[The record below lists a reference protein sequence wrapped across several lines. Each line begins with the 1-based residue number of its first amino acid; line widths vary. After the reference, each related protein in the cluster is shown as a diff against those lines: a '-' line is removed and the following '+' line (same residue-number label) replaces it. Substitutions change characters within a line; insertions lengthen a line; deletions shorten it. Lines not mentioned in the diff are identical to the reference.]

1 MTKALRYTV
10 MRRSKQRVLGFGRLS
25 LDRHRGGRP
34 RGPRPI
40 VLHRRRKAFL
50 ADHPCHV
57 TLKVR
62 AGLSSLRLPAVVRE
76 IEATFRRASSRKDF
90 RLVHYS
96 IQDDHAHLIIE
107 ANGTAALGRGMK
119 SLASRFAFAVNRA
132 LGRTGK
138 VLAERYHLRVM
149 KCLRQVRNT
158 LAYVLLNKRR
168 HAAKRIARLER
179 SGVKVASLTR
189 SGAGLDAASSAR
201 WFDGWRRDIAVD
213 RSPPQPLGV
222 APAVASPRTWFLREG
237 WRRYGPLDPND
248 IPGRLE
254 A

>member
-1 MTKALRYTV
+1 M
-10 MRRSKQRVLGFGRLS
+10 MRRSKQRVLDFGSQS

-50 ADHPCHV
+50 AEHPCHV

-62 AGLSSLRLPAVVRE
+62 AGLPSLRLPAVVRE
-76 IEATFRRASSRKDF
+76 IEATFRRASEREDF
-90 RLVHYS
+90 RRVHYS
-96 IQDDHAHLIIE
+96 IQDDHAHLIVE

-132 LGRTGK
+132 LGRTGR

-168 HAAKRIARLER
+168 HVAKRIARLKR
-179 SGVKVASLTR
+179 SGVKVAELART
-189 SGAGLDAASSAR
+189 GALLDPASSAR
-201 WFDGWRRDIAVD
+201 WFEGWRRDVPVD
-213 RSPPQPLGV
+213 RLPPEPLGA
-222 APAVASPRTWFLREG
+222 APAVAAAHTWFLRAG
-237 WRRYGPLDPND
+237 WRRYGLLDPNE
-248 IPGRLE
+248 IPGGLE

>member
-1 MTKALRYTV
+1 M
-10 MRRSKQRVLGFGRLS
+10 MRRSKQRVLDFGRQS

-50 ADHPCHV
+50 AEHPSHV

-62 AGLSSLRLPAVVRE
+62 AGLPSLRLPAVVRE

-96 IQDDHAHLIIE
+96 IQDDHAHPIVE
-107 ANGTAALGRGMK
+107 VNGTAALGRP
-119 SLASRFAFAVNRA
+119 
-132 LGRTGK
+132 
-138 VLAERYHLRVM
+138 LRVM

-158 LAYVLLNKRR
+158 LAYVLLNQRR
-168 HAAKRIARLER
+168 HVAKRIARLKR
-179 SGVKVASLTR
+179 SGVKVAALART
-189 SGAGLDAASSAR
+189 GAWLDPASSAR
-201 WFDGWRRDIAVD
+201 WFEGWRRDVAVD
-213 RSPPQPLGV
+213 RSPPEPLGA
-222 APAVASPRTWFLREG
+222 APAVAAPRTWFLRAG
-237 WRRYGPLDPND
+237 WRRYGLLDPNE
-248 IPGRLE
+248 IPGGLE

>member
-1 MTKALRYTV
+1 M
-10 MRRSKQRVLGFGRLS
+10 MRRSRQQVLDFGGQS

-40 VLHRRRKAFL
+40 VLHRRRKAFS

-62 AGLSSLRLPAVVRE
+62 AGLPSLRLPAVVRE
-76 IEATFRRASSRKDF
+76 IESTFRRACSRRDF

-96 IQDDHAHLIIE
+96 IQDDHAHLIVE

-158 LAYVLLNKRR
+158 LAYVLLNARR
-168 HAAKRIARLER
+168 HTAKRIARLQR
-179 SGVKVASLTR
+179 SGVRVASLAPG
-189 SGAGLDAASSAR
+189 GAALDAASSAR
-201 WFDGWRRDIAVD
+201 WFEGWRRDVAVD
-213 RSPPQPLGV
+213 RSPPHPLGA
-222 APAVASPRTWFLREG
+222 APAVAEPRTWFLREG
-237 WRRYGPLDPND
+237 WRRHGLLDANE
-248 IPGRLE
+248 IPGALE
-254 A
+254 S

>member
-1 MTKALRYTV
+1 M
-10 MRRSKQRVLGFGRLS
+10 MRRSKQRVLDFGRQS

-34 RGPRPI
+34 PGPRPI

-50 ADHPCHV
+50 AEHPCHV

-62 AGLSSLRLPAVVRE
+62 AGLPSLRLPAVVRE
-76 IEATFRRASSRKDF
+76 IEATFRRASARKDF

-96 IQDDHAHLIIE
+96 IQDDHAHLIVE

-138 VLAERYHLRVM
+138 VLAERYHLRIM

-168 HAAKRIARLER
+168 HAAKRIARLKR
-179 SGVKVASLTR
+179 SGVKVAAIART
-189 SGAGLDAASSAR
+189 GAWLDPASSAR
-201 WFDGWRRDIAVD
+201 WFEGWRRDVAVD
-213 RSPPQPLGV
+213 RSPPEPLGA
-222 APAVASPRTWFLREG
+222 APAVAAPHTWFLRAG
-237 WRRYGPLDPND
+237 WRRYGLLDPNE
-248 IPGRLE
+248 IPGGLE